1 MAIAVALIIEG
12 GQYNFSD
19 ADDGNQCLKGMTFE
33 IKVGHGMGLPPSLN
47 QLLPPHY
54 VEPPSTVED
63 TESPPITVVTNSP
76 NDGVRSSA
84 GLFLAASVLVLLV
97 LHLV

>member
-1 MAIAVALIIEG
+1 MAIAVALTIEG

-19 ADDGNQCLKGMTFE
+19 VDDGNQCLKGMTFE
-33 IKVGHGMGLPPSLN
+33 IKLGHGMGLPPSLN

-63 TESPPITVVTNSP
+63 TESPLSP
-76 NDGVRSSA
+76 W
-84 GLFLAASVLVLLV
+84 
-97 LHLV
+97 